1 MKSDLWTRHLT
12 EGWFTRVGPKEKEIF
27 GYLEK
32 ARTVAEVA
40 GLLGVDVKWVRPAI
54 RRLLVAGYVEKQD
67 TPGRSNHETR
77 YKIRTDWTEV
87 DLKPKPR
94 GPQGKPRP
102 KKPKKIKERFN
113 VLGVWI

>member
-1 MKSDLWTRHLT
+1 M
-12 EGWFTRVGPKEKEIF
+12 GPKEKEIF

-54 RRLLVAGYVEKQD
+54 RRLLVAGYVDKQD

-87 DLKPKPR
+87 DLKPKTR